1 MKPLTQMAHELI
13 RREMTPLGAGSPTG
27 CLGIDATA
35 GNGHDTQFLAEL
47 VGPTGRV
54 WAIDIQEC
62 AIFQTRCRL
71 GPLVDRVDLRV
82 ADHAN
87 LKSIIPIQ
95 YHGRISVVMLNLG
108 YLPGGE
114 KSTITSTETTLLAL
128 NSAVELLA
136 PGGLLSIIAYP
147 GHPGGE
153 LEARSV
159 AEWFCTQSGD
169 LLETISLPPADSPPH
184 SPQHWLVR
192 RGN

>member
-1 MKPLTQMAHELI
+1 MKPLTQIAHELI
-13 RREMTPLGAGSPTG
+13 RRELTPLREGSPTG
-27 CLGIDATA
+27 GLGIDATA
-35 GNGHDTQFLAEL
+35 GNGYDTQFLAEL
-47 VGPTGRV
+47 VGSSGRV
-54 WAIDIQEC
+54 WAIDIQEA
-62 AIFQTRCRL
+62 AIVQTRCRL
-71 GPLVDRVDLRV
+71 GPLIDRVDLRV
-82 ADHAN
+82 ADHAH

-114 KSTITSTETTLLAL
+114 KSTITCTETTLRAL
-128 NSAVELLA
+128 DAAAELMA

-159 AEWFCTQSGD
+159 AEWLRTQSSG
-169 LLETISLPPADSPPH
+169 LLETISAPDAASPSH